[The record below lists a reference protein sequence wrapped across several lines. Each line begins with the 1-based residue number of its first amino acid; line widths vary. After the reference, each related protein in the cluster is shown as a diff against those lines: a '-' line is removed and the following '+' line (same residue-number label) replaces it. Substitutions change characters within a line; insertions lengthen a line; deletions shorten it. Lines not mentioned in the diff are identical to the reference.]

1 MTEYMNYPLA
11 ALEDSIKQL
20 GLLDERSY
28 NLSDDDVDYFVKSLI
43 K

>member
-1 MTEYMNYPLA
+1 MTEYMNCSFA
-11 ALEDSIKQL
+11 ALKDSIKQL

-28 NLSDDDVDYFVKSLI
+28 NLSADDVDDFVKSLV

>member
-1 MTEYMNYPLA
+1 MTEYMNCSFA

-28 NLSDDDVDYFVKSLI
+28 NLSVDDVDDFVKSLV

>member
-1 MTEYMNYPLA
+1 MTEYMNCPFA

-20 GLLDERSY
+20 GLLDKRSY
-28 NLSDDDVDYFVKSLI
+28 NLSVDDVDDFVKSLV

>member
-1 MTEYMNYPLA
+1 MLEYMNYPFA

-20 GLLDERSY
+20 GLLDESSY
-28 NLSDDDVDYFVKSLI
+28 NLSVNVDDFVKSLV

>member
-1 MTEYMNYPLA
+1 MNYPFA
-11 ALEDSIKQL
+11 ALEESVKQL

-28 NLSDDDVDYFVKSLI
+28 NLSVDDVDDFVKSLV